1 MMRPRLTAAS
11 PRAAIVAVALTAV
24 VMSACTSSGTPSAPS
39 APRARADEPV
49 DEGLAEEIAEQQ
61 EGIDE
66 RTEALE
72 EATAAGTVG
81 ILEAIRRD
89 PSPGWAGERI
99 VNRTGNDWEPAIA
112 ADPNA
117 PYVYI
122 LHNRYGGRDAC
133 AHDCPDPAM
142 IVHISDDGGATWQ
155 PERFLCRCKGIGGQF
170 DPLIEVVPDTGD
182 VVAVWMNGFKI
193 QFARSTDHGATWS
206 KPTWIHPDV
215 KWGDKPNL
223 ALSPDGQDVYV
234 QFNGPTGGDAYSAVS
249 HDGGITWSTIKITES
264 DRYYYDYGGAVLPNG
279 DVVFGQVSF
288 TYSGPHNAAAG
299 VQRIHV
305 FRSQDEGATWSEL
318 VVDELE
324 LGTECTSRSC
334 YGDYYDSGPSL
345 VADQNG
351 DLMIVYNGA
360 STHFGPQTVYA
371 RSSTDGGLTWSDRVA
386 LSKNGVNAAFP
397 AAVGDG
403 NDGARVWFMAQRIQ
417 RWQVWY
423 RTTDDLGAS
432 WSTREKLSDATS
444 GTVYKHPAGFDEVYG
459 DYGEIAITSDG
470 HTIGVWGE
478 GTSYHGPGGVWFNRQ
493 T

>member
-142 IVHISDDGGATWQ
+142 IVHVSDDGGATWQ

-305 FRSQDEGATWSEL
+305 FRSQDVGATWSEL

>member
-1 MMRPRLTAAS
+1 MRTRSRPPSPRTAIASLALTAA
-11 PRAAIVAVALTAV
+11 VL
-24 VMSACTSSGTPSAPS
+24 SACTSSGAPS
-39 APRARADEPV
+39 APRARANEPV
-49 DEGLAEEIAEQQ
+49 DEGLTEEIAEQQ
-61 EGIDE
+61 ELSDE
-66 RTEALE
+66 RAEALE

-81 ILEAIRRD
+81 IVEAIHRD
-89 PSPGWAGERI
+89 PSPGWAGERT

-122 LHNRYGGRDAC
+122 LHNRYGGEDAC
-133 AHDCPDPAM
+133 ASGCPDPAM
-142 IVHISDDGGATWQ
+142 ILHVSDDGGRTWG

-170 DPLIEVVPDTGD
+170 DPLIDVVPDTGD

-215 KWGDKPNL
+215 RWGDKPNL

-249 HDGGITWSTIKITES
+249 HDGGVTWSTTKITES

-288 TYSGPHNAAAG
+288 TYSGPDNAAEG
-299 VQRIHV
+299 VKRVHV
-305 FRSQDEGATWSEL
+305 FTSHDDGATWSEA

-324 LGTECTSRSC
+324 LGRECTSRSC
-334 YGDYYDSGPSL
+334 YGDFYDSGPSL
-345 VADQNG
+345 VADDDG
-351 DLMIVYNGA
+351 DLVIVYNGA
-360 STHFGPQTVYA
+360 SQHFGPQTVYA
-371 RSSTDGGLTWSDRVA
+371 RSSKNGGNTWSDRVQ
-386 LSKNGVNAAFP
+386 LSKDGVNAAFP
-397 AAVGDG
+397 AAAGEG
-403 NDGARVWFMAQRIQ
+403 NDGVRVWFMAQRNH

-423 RTTDDLGAS
+423 RTSDDLGAT

-444 GTVYKHPAGFDEVYG
+444 GTVYKHPTGFDEVYG

-470 HTIGVWGE
+470 HTVGVWGE
-478 GTSYHGPGGVWFNRQ
+478 GASYYGPGGVWFNRQ

>member
-1 MMRPRLTAAS
+1 MVRV
-11 PRAAIVAVALTAV
+11 AIVAVALVTLV
-24 VMSACTSSGTPSAPS
+24 LSACTSTRAPS
-39 APRARADEPV
+39 SPRARADEPV
-49 DEGLAEEIAEQQ
+49 DEALAEEIAEQQ
-61 EGIDE
+61 EVLDE

-72 EATAAGTVG
+72 AATEAGTLG
-81 ILEAIRRD
+81 IVEPVRRA
-89 PSPGWAGERI
+89 PSPGWAGERV
-99 VNRTGNDWEPAIA
+99 VNRRGNDWEPAVA

-117 PYVYI
+117 PFVYI
-122 LHNRYGGRDAC
+122 LHNRYGGRGSC
-133 AHDCPDPAM
+133 ANGCPDPAM
-142 IVHISDDGGATWQ
+142 ILHVSDDGGATWQ

-223 ALSPDGQDVYV
+223 AISDDGQDVYV
-234 QFNGPTGGDAYSAVS
+234 QFNGPTGGDAYASAS
-249 HDGGITWSTIKITES
+249 HDGGATWSTIKITES
-264 DRYYYDYGGAVLPNG
+264 DRYYFDYGGAVLPNG
-279 DVVFGQVSF
+279 DVVFSQISF
-288 TYSGPHNAAAG
+288 TYSGPDDAAEG

-305 FRSQDEGATWSEL
+305 FRSHDEGATWDEL

-324 LGTECTSRSC
+324 LGRECTSRSC
-334 YGDYYDSGPSL
+334 YADFYDSGPAL
-345 VADQNG
+345 AADADG
-351 DLMIVYNGA
+351 DLVMVYNGA
-360 STHFGPQTVYA
+360 SRHFGPQTVYA
-371 RSSTDGGLTWSDRVA
+371 RSSNNGGITWSDRVQ
-386 LSKNGVNAAFP
+386 LSGDGANSAFP
-397 AAVGDG
+397 AAAGEGD
-403 NDGARVWFMAQRIQ
+403 DVVRVWFMAQRNQ

-423 RTTDDLGAS
+423 RTTDDLGAT
-432 WSTREKLSDATS
+432 WSSREKISDATS
-444 GTVYKHPAGFDEVYG
+444 GTVYKHPTGFDEAYG